1 MENISII
8 GMGYVGTAMAT
19 LIASIKKKI
28 NLNTLLEELN
38 KIIKKE

>member
-1 MENISII
+1 MKKISVI

-28 NLNTLLEELN
+28 IVIL
-38 KIIKKE
+38 

>member
-1 MENISII
+1 MEKISVV

-28 NLNTLLEELN
+28 VTSIL
-38 KIIKKE
+38 

>member
-19 LIASIKKKI
+19 LIASIKKI